1 MNDTPAIQSNAISDK
16 TPSASNPIAAKS
28 IVSIPIPGAPK
39 SNVDAD
45 KAIQEKAVAA
55 IAKSYE
61 AIVDKIIGVVD
72 GAGVRLITK
81 RARRT
86 MEKAEAEELG
96 QSVHITP
103 ESKETA
109 KVAASRIA
117 ARRVKNPEVMDW
129 AAIGAVMTDWLSGIS
144 AVVGELREREA
155 RQLKMNG
162 ATNGNTRK
170 QDENKDGAFTAEQ
183 RR

>member
-1 MNDTPAIQSNAISDK
+1 
-16 TPSASNPIAAKS
+16 
-28 IVSIPIPGAPK
+28 
-39 SNVDAD
+39 
-45 KAIQEKAVAA
+45 
-55 IAKSYE
+55 
-61 AIVDKIIGVVD
+61 
-72 GAGVRLITK
+72 
-81 RARRT
+81 